1 MSKATLNEDDVSP
14 VDTKERILQAGLAE
28 FCDHGYAGANI
39 ARIVAA
45 ASCNVRMIYHYYDN
59 KDGLYRACLERV
71 YAQLRASEE
80 ELHFWNAAPSE
91 GIAQLTRFTFDY
103 MWNNPQ
109 FPRMMINENLNEGR
123 FVREIST
130 VNSSSRPLLEHIDVL
145 VERGIETGEFKR
157 RQDALDIYLT
167 ILALSFIHISNLHTL
182 MATFGFDARSPEFLE
197 RRRELAVETVL
208 AHLRSQ

>member
-1 MSKATLNEDDVSP
+1 MSKAAGQESRVSSA
-14 VDTKERILQAGLAE
+14 DTKERILQAALAE
-28 FCDHGYAGANI
+28 FCNHGYAGANI

-80 ELHFWNAAPSE
+80 ELHFWDASPSE
-91 GIAQLTRFTFDY
+91 GIAKLTRFTFEY

-123 FVREIST
+123 FVRDISS
-130 VNSSSRPLLEHIDVL
+130 VNSSSRPLLEHIELL
-145 VERGIETGEFKR
+145 VDRGLETGEFKR
-157 RQDALDIYLT
+157 RQNALDIYLT

-182 MATFGFDARSPEFLE
+182 MATFGFDARSPDFLE
-197 RRRELAVETVL
+197 RRREQAVDIVL
-208 AHLRSQ
+208 AHLRGH